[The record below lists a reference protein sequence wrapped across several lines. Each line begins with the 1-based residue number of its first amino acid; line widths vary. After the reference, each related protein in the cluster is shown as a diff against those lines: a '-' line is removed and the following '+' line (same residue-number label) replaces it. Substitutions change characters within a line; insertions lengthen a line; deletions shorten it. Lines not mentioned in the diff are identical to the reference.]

1 VWVQSVDLVEGSA
14 KVNVS
19 SIYPRPLTRHRI
31 VAIRKTHTA
40 AGVEY
45 ISHVGILNESGAVAA
60 LSRFRVVSFIENK
73 RNSFY
78 VQGSDNSQAEVVVE
92 QHWIQTHPDSNP
104 ADNLL
109 SLPSF

>member
-1 VWVQSVDLVEGSA
+1 M
-14 KVNVS
+14 VNIS
-19 SIYPRPLTRHRI
+19 STYPSPLTRHRI
-31 VAIRKTHTA
+31 VAIRKAHSTA
-40 AGVEY
+40 GAGFDY
-45 ISHVGILNESGAVAA
+45 ISHVGILNGSGTVVP
-60 LSRFRVVSFIENK
+60 LSRSNVVTWIESK

-92 QHWIQTHPDSNP
+92 KHWIQTHPDSNP